1 MQEHPRK
8 RIRSRNACDSCRKRK
23 RKCDGTHPCAECVG
37 YEYECTF
44 SGTSTPSIKRNKSGP
59 EVQNQSNELY
69 PEASDTSTIATEHRE
84 PNCTEE
90 PKLSMRNEVSILEPY
105 KFRFT
110 SANSAIAFPRY
121 LGMDMEM
128 ATPPRLHSY
137 AWNAGIRSEAPKA
150 NLINLL
156 EFCAWG
162 YALAAIESYFEHIN
176 PVFCLLDHESFKR
189 KCELSWK
196 DGTGSE
202 GFQALACGVI
212 SLGSLFMATN
222 PCVLEGDIVE
232 HCRCLLEYG
241 SQKPGV
247 VTLDHVIAWILRSVY
262 LRCTSR
268 PGLSSLA
275 IFTTMHLAESMG
287 LHRELDT
294 VIFAVDGM
302 KKAFTPELLE
312 QRRRVFW
319 TAMSLNQLF
328 AAEYG
333 RSKVSLDNVQCRKP
347 TNKEGEF
354 ICELIE
360 LTDLLSYGTGPSID
374 LSALESAVGKLSSL
388 PSSHPALTIIKADI
402 ALCFSRKLRVSTSK
416 LCPTLFPV
424 VSKILQDAFFKCKE
438 LSEKKLPWWNV
449 VSVPFGTICLY
460 LAVDSRQ
467 AISQLPGAV
476 DTLEAVTKLWNS
488 HLGNEAL
495 KTAQLLINRFV
506 EMKREDQTLLEG
518 LHRKVD
524 EDDTPATDQNYN
536 ASIYNNLF
544 EGLGEHDFG
553 WSQFFGDFRG

>member
-1 MQEHPRK
+1 MHAIAAVRENGNAMAL
-8 RIRSRNACDSCRKRK
+8 ILVRNA
-23 RKCDGTHPCAECVG
+23 
-37 YEYECTF
+37 F
-44 SGTSTPSIKRNKSGP
+44 SGSSTPSKRSKNGP
-59 EVQNQSNELY
+59 EVQSQTTAGQSNELY
-69 PEASDTSTIATEHRE
+69 PEVSDTSTIMTEHRDS
-84 PNCTEE
+84 NSTEE
-90 PKLSMRNEVSILEPY
+90 PKLSMGNEVSILEPY

-137 AWNAGIRSEAPKA
+137 AWNAGIRSEAPKP
-150 NLINLL
+150 NRVNLL
-156 EFCAWG
+156 EFCSWTCASE
-162 YALAAIESYFEHIN
+162 AIDSFFVHIN

-189 KCELSWK
+189 KCELFWQ
-196 DGTGSE
+196 DAIGSE

-212 SLGSLFMATN
+212 SLGSLFVKAI
-222 PCVLEGDIVE
+222 PCLFEHELVE
-232 HCRCLLEYG
+232 YSRSLLEHG

-247 VTLDHVIAWILRSVY
+247 VTLDHVIAWIIRSIY

-294 VIFAVDGM
+294 VIFAGDGM

-333 RSKVSLDNVQCRKP
+333 RSKVSLDFVQCRKP
-347 TNKEGEF
+347 THNEGEF

-360 LTDLLSYGTGPSID
+360 LTDLLSYGTGPTIE
-374 LSALESAVGKLSSL
+374 LSALQSAIKKLSAL
-388 PSSHPALTIIKADI
+388 PSNHPALTLIKADI
-402 ALCFSRKLRVSTSK
+402 ALCFSRKLHVSTSK
-416 LCPTLFPV
+416 LSPTLFPV
-424 VSKILQDAFFKCKE
+424 VSKILEDAFPNCQAF
-438 LSEKKLPWWNV
+438 SEKKLPWWNV
-449 VSVPFGTICLY
+449 VNVPFSTICLY

-467 AISQLPGAV
+467 AISRLPAAV
-476 DTLEAVTKLWNS
+476 DTLKAVTKLWNS

-506 EMKREDQTLLEG
+506 EIKREDQTLLES

-524 EDDTPATDQNYN
+524 EDNTQANDQNYN
-536 ASIYNNLF
+536 APMHNNLF
-544 EGLGEHDFG
+544 EGLGEQESG
-553 WSQFFGDFRG
+553 WSQFFFGDFMG